1 MDFEIDFDLFEITIL
16 KNTMERLE
24 NEVETID
31 AKENIKR
38 VLQKLEKQEN
48 RILNNK

>member
-1 MDFEIDFDLFEITIL
+1 MNFEIDFDLFEITIL
-16 KNTMERLE
+16 INTMKRLE